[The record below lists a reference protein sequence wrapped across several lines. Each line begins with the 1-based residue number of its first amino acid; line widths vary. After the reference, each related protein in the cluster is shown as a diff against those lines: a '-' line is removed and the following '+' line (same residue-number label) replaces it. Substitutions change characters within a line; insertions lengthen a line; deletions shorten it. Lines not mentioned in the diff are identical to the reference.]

1 MHPRPLSLSR
11 FPRIPN
17 RRQLAALVVGILRRL
32 VMISL
37 RVSCQD
43 LVVRPTTPNILN
55 VDSST
60 ADGVYG
66 AGQDILINVTFG

>member
-1 MHPRPLSLSR
+1 M
-11 FPRIPN
+11 PN
-17 RRQLAALVVGILRRL
+17 RHQLAALVVDGLRRL
-32 VMISL
+32 IVISP
-37 RVSCQD
+37 RASCQD
-43 LVVRPTTPNILN
+43 LIVRPTTPNILN